1 MKDMESPGNSAMVLR
16 WSGGCL
22 DFSRGCLIMG
32 VLNVTPDSFSDGGL
46 YLDEDAA
53 VAHGLAMVEQ
63 GAAIVD
69 VGAESTRPGAQA
81 LASEEEIRRA
91 VPVIKR
97 LSEQTRVPISID
109 TRKPEVA
116 RAALDAGAAMVND
129 VTALEQDAMA
139 SLVAEREVPV
149 CLMHM
154 QGRPATMQAAPHYQD
169 VVAEVIGFLLK
180 RVEKAVH
187 FGIPRDHLLLDPG
200 IGFGKT
206 LEHNILLLRHIDR
219 FARLGYRC
227 LVGASRK
234 HMIGQ
239 LTGKE
244 DPADRVFGTAATVA
258 HCVAKDV
265 SIVRVHDVD
274 AMMDVVKVINAI
286 R

>member
-1 MKDMESPGNSAMVLR
+1 MKEMQAQGNSTAILR
-16 WSGGCL
+16 WSDGCL

-69 VGAESTRPGAQA
+69 VGAESTRPGAA
-81 LASEEEIRRA
+81 PLSSEEEIRRA
-91 VPVIKR
+91 VPVIER
-97 LSEQTRVPISID
+97 LARQTHVPLSID
-109 TRKPEVA
+109 TRKPQVA

-139 SLVAEREVPV
+139 SLVAERQVPV

-154 QGRPATMQAAPHYQD
+154 QGRPATMQQAPRYQD
-169 VVAEVIGFLLK
+169 VVAEVMGFLLE

-206 LEHNILLLRHIDR
+206 LEHNIVLLRHIDR
-219 FARLGYRC
+219 FVRLGYRC
-227 LVGASRK
+227 LVGTSRK
-234 HMIGQ
+234 RMIGQ
-239 LTGKE
+239 LTGKD
-244 DPADRVFGTAATVA
+244 DPAERVFGTAATVA

-274 AMMDVVKVINAI
+274 PMMDVVKVINAI